1 MVMGEN
7 DDLAGLDLDRLLIRN
22 LRREPSLD
30 DVVIEDDVLDA
41 FEQLAA
47 ILRRE
52 PRENAPR
59 SRELRVQEYAA
70 LQPNDAQDVRKSIHG
85 SAFRRRKELLARK
98 NAARSGFCRVFQGQI
113 KAFSKILPPA
123 AASLARS
130 APLLPRPPPLSRRFG
145 QNNRVSD
152 HWRN

>member
-1 MVMGEN
+1 VAAEQVWVVVGED
-7 DDLAGLDLDRLLIRN
+7 DDLAGGDLDGLVIGD
-22 LRREPSLD
+22 LRRQASLD
-30 DVVIEDDVLDA
+30 HVVIKDDVLDA

-52 PRENAPR
+52 AGENAPR

-98 NAARSGFCRVFQGQI
+98 KAARSGFCRVFQGQI
-113 KAFSKILPPA
+113 KAFSKIF
-123 AASLARS
+123 
-130 APLLPRPPPLSRRFG
+130 APRG
-145 QNNRVSD
+145 G
-152 HWRN
+152 